1 MCTFILGNGT
11 LLETGL
17 VHYRICA
24 RIYYR
29 LSYKKNLQLLEGM
42 SRRGKCIPVWPL
54 DILVV
59 CWMFSKCS
67 VAVAGMITS
76 MRMSAGN
83 IMSYRKFNGLKC
95 SFDNDAQLY
104 LSYPSICH
112 STSLCRCLPSHPSS
126 LPWSAN
132 THVSICYIRNVFVWD
147 GTTLIFTYDAIS
159 RMTTV
164 LCTLTSVT
172 KRDMFYTSRYDNN
185 YHYAL
190 NYASA

>member
-1 MCTFILGNGT
+1 MCTLILGNGT
-11 LLETGL
+11 LLGTGL
-17 VHYRICA
+17 VHYRICE
-24 RIYYR
+24 RIYCR
-29 LSYKKNLQLLEGM
+29 LSYKTNLQLYYGFV
-42 SRRGKCIPVWPL
+42 RGHVAARQVYTS
-54 DILVV
+54 VV
-59 CWMFSKCS
+59 PGMFSKCS

-83 IMSYRKFNGLKC
+83 NMSYRKFNGVKC

-112 STSLCRCLPSHPSS
+112 STSLCRCLPYHPSS
-126 LPWSAN
+126 LRWSAN
-132 THVSICYIRNVFVWD
+132 THVSICYIRNAFVWD

-172 KRDMFYTSRYDNN
+172 KRDMFYTS
-185 YHYAL
+185 
-190 NYASA
+190 